1 MSHTNFLLSIVIPV
15 YNEENNIHPLLE
27 RLLPIVKNY
36 NYEIVFV
43 NDGSR
48 DATVANIKEAAK
60 KNKHVKLIS
69 LNRNF
74 GHQMALSAG
83 YKMAKGNAV
92 VSMDADLQ
100 DPPEVIAKMVLKW
113 QEGARIVYGKRIKR
127 DVDSF
132 FKVFT
137 ARAFYTFINL
147 LSNVAI
153 PKDVGDFRLLDRKV
167 VDFLNDL
174 PEHTR
179 FLRGLVAWSGYPAA
193 YVEYERDSRLSG
205 ETHYPTSKMIK
216 FAFEGI
222 TSFSTKPLKVATYAG
237 FICATFGFFGI
248 WYAIL
253 GKIFLPA
260 YWVTGWTALFVAI
273 LFFSG
278 VQLITIGIVGEYIDK
293 IFIEIQKRP
302 MYIVSETVNM

>member
-1 MSHTNFLLSIVIPV
+1 MSDFLLSIVIPV
-15 YNEENNIHPLLE
+15 FNEEKNIDPLLE
-27 RLLPIVKNY
+27 RLLPIIKDY
-36 NYEIVFV
+36 KYEVIFA
-43 NDGSR
+43 NDGSK
-48 DATVANIKEAAK
+48 DSTAEKIKEAAA
-60 KNKHVKLIS
+60 KNKHIKLIS

-74 GHQMALSAG
+74 GHQMALSAA
-83 YKMAKGNAV
+83 YKVAKGDCV

-100 DPPEVIAKMVLKW
+100 DPPEVIPQMVKKW
-113 QEGARIVYGKRIKR
+113 EDGARIVYGKRVKR
-127 DVDSF
+127 DVDTF

-137 ARAFYTFINL
+137 ARAFYTFINV
-147 LSNVAI
+147 LSDVPI
-153 PKDVGDFRLLDRKV
+153 PKDVGDFRLIDKKV

-179 FLRGLVAWSGYPAA
+179 FLRGLVAWSGYPSA
-193 YVEYERDSRLSG
+193 YVEYERDARFAG
-205 ETHYPTSKMIK
+205 ETHYPTTKMIK
-216 FAFEGI
+216 FALEAI
-222 TSFSTKPLKVATYAG
+222 TTFSTKPLKIATYSG

-248 WYAIL
+248 IYAIL
-253 GKIFLPA
+253 GKIYLPS

-293 IFIEIQKRP
+293 IYVEIQKRP

>member
-1 MSHTNFLLSIVIPV
+1 MSDFLLSIVIPV
-15 YNEENNIHPLLE
+15 YNEEKNIDPLLE
-27 RLLPIVKNY
+27 RLLPIIKDY
-36 NYEIVFV
+36 KYEVIFA
-43 NDGSR
+43 NDGSK
-48 DATVANIKEAAK
+48 DGTVEQIKEAAH
-60 KNKHVKLIS
+60 KNKHIKLIS

-83 YKMAKGNAV
+83 YKVAKGDCV

-100 DPPEVIAKMVLKW
+100 DPPEVIPQMVKKW
-113 QEGARIVYGKRIKR
+113 EDGARIVYGKRIKR
-127 DVDSF
+127 DVDTF

-147 LSNVAI
+147 LSDVPI
-153 PKDVGDFRLLDRKV
+153 PKDVGDFRLIDKKV

-179 FLRGLVAWSGYPAA
+179 FLRGLVAWSGYPSA
-193 YVEYERDSRLSG
+193 YVEYERDSRFAG
-205 ETHYPTSKMIK
+205 ETHYPTGKMIK
-216 FAFEGI
+216 FAFEAI
-222 TSFSTKPLKVATYAG
+222 TTFSTKPLKIATYAG
-237 FICATFGFFGI
+237 FLCATFGFFGI
-248 WYAIL
+248 IYAIF
-253 GKIFLPA
+253 GKIYLPS

-293 IFIEIQKRP
+293 IYVEIQKRP
-302 MYIVSETVNM
+302 MYIVSETVNI